1 MALNRFLVL
10 VLFYAC
16 TANAYAQV
24 NQYMVFFTD
33 KSGTPYSTNSP
44 EEFLSARALER
55 REKQGIAVVQNDL
68 PVNPAYVQGVRDTGA
83 DVIYTTKW
91 MNGVLVSCDGTML
104 ASIQALPYFLSAELV
119 SPGSHPASGNRN
131 KFKNERA
138 DANEE
143 ATDTQLTMIG
153 LDAMHSDGN
162 RGEGIIIAVLDGGFS
177 GVNTTAPFQHLMANN
192 QIDLTASFD
201 FISGTPNVFQYDD
214 HGTRVLSIMG
224 AKVDGLFTG
233 GVTEATYQLY
243 VTEDVPTEY
252 RIEEYNWLFAAERAD
267 SAGADI
273 IHSSLGYSTF
283 DIASMDYTTDE
294 LDGKTTVVT
303 RAAQTA
309 FSKGMV
315 VVASAGNE
323 GNIASWRIVTAPA
336 DGEDVIAVGNING
349 FGVRSSSSS
358 TGPSA
363 DGRIKPDV
371 VALGTGVSVV
381 RANGS
386 VFTGSG
392 TSFSAPL
399 VTSLLAG
406 IWNDKPDLKNSDL
419 IEALRLTASQAKNP
433 DNFLGY
439 GIPNYLAI
447 KLYLERIP
455 QTEPVIV
462 FPNPV
467 ITNLTVRPASPEGGN
482 LKLMLVSAQ
491 GKVVTE
497 REVSFSWL
505 NNEYTADVSAL
516 ASGFYVLRIQTTSQ
530 ILTFRIVKMN

>member
-1 MALNRFLVL
+1 
-10 VLFYAC
+10 
-16 TANAYAQV
+16 
-24 NQYMVFFTD
+24 MVFFTD

-44 EEFLSARALER
+44 EEFLSVRALER

-224 AKVDGLFTG
+224 AKVDGSFTG

-283 DIASMDYTTDE
+283 DIASMDYTTDQ
-294 LDGKTTVVT
+294 LDGKTAVVS
-303 RAAQTA
+303 RAAQMA
-309 FSKGMV
+309 FDKGMV
-315 VVASAGNE
+315 VVVSAGNE

-336 DGEDVIAVGNING
+336 DGKDVIAVGNVNS

-358 TGPSA
+358 IGPSA
-363 DGRIKPDV
+363 DGQIKPDV
-371 VALGTGVSVV
+371 AALGTGVSVV

-392 TSFSAPL
+392 TSFAAPL
-399 VTSLLAG
+399 VTSLVAG
-406 IWNDKPDLKNSDL
+406 LWKDKPDLKNSDL
-419 IEALRLTASQAKNP
+419 IEALRLTASQANDP
-433 DNFLGY
+433 DNLLGY
-439 GIPNYLAI
+439 GIPNYLAV
-447 KLYLERIP
+447 KHYLEWTP
-455 QTEPVIV
+455 QAEPVIV

-467 ITNLTVRPASPEGGN
+467 VNSLTVRPALPEERN
-482 LKLMLVSAQ
+482 LQLILVSAQ
-491 GKVVTE
+491 GQPLTE

-505 NNEYTADVSAL
+505 NHQYVADVSAL
-516 ASGFYVLRIQTTSQ
+516 ASGVYILQIRTSSQ